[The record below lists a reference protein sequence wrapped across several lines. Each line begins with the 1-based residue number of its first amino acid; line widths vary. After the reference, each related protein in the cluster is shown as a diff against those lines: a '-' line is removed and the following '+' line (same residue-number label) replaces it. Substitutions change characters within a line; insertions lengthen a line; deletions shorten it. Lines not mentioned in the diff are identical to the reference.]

1 MNRILFILLLLL
13 MASCDLFQKNGSDR
27 PLARVHEKFLYESDI
42 VGLIPQGTSSEDSI
56 KLVQGYVQGW
66 IRQNLVIHLAELNLP
81 DEQKDMQKQLEDYRN
96 DLLIFAY
103 EKELVRQKLDT
114 SVSTSEIEEYYKEN
128 QRNFE
133 LKDYIVRV
141 IYVKLEKNPPQL
153 EKVRKWLRSGK
164 DKDREA
170 LEEYCRRYAANFYTD
185 TEAWLYFEDLLKEIP
200 LKAYNWERF
209 LRNNRFVELDDEQ
222 YIYLL
227 GIIDY
232 RLKNSISPLSLE
244 KEQIRNI
251 LLNKRKLELINRMK
265 NDIYQDALAR
275 NNFEIYEQEK

>member
-1 MNRILFILLLLL
+1 MSRILFVLLLLFT
-13 MASCDLFQKNGSDR
+13 ASCDLFQKNGSDR
-27 PLARVHEKFLYESDI
+27 PLVRVHEKFLHESDI
-42 VGLIPQGTSSEDSI
+42 AGLIPQGTSSDDSI
-56 KLVQGYVQGW
+56 RMVQGYIQGW

-81 DEQKDMQKQLEDYRN
+81 DEQKNMQKQLEDYRN

-114 SVSTSEIEEYYKEN
+114 SVSASEIEKYYKEN

-153 EKVRKWLRSGK
+153 KKVRKWLRSGK

-170 LEEYCRRYAANFYTD
+170 LEEYCRRFAVNFYTD
-185 TEAWLYFEDLLKEIP
+185 TETWLYFEDLLKEIP

-244 KEQIRNI
+244 KEQIRSI

-265 NDIYQDALAR
+265 NDIYKDALAR